1 MQEDQVYIM
10 YIVSYLYE
18 YVHMNDG
25 FLLRKDSV
33 YCTTITYDDAC
44 RTLIVRVFDV
54 SSLKDSSALS
64 MISLIKQHKNI
75 YGDMYLIS
83 L

>member
-1 MQEDQVYIM
+1 MTASLLKKKE
-10 YIVSYLYE
+10 S
-18 YVHMNDG
+18 VH
-25 FLLRKDSV
+25 
-33 YCTTITYDDAC
+33 CTTITYDDAC